1 MDTEVRRLIDQA
13 AVCDTLYRFA
23 AGIDQRD
30 WALYRSVF
38 TDEIE
43 LDYSS
48 YRAGNAGLV
57 AAGHWVE
64 RARTLFTGLDASQHT
79 LTNPRVSVAGDTATC
94 DIYVQAEH
102 FLLGA
107 EGDHWW
113 TIGGWYSD
121 RLVREGTGWK
131 IRGKKLTVAW
141 TRGNR
146 GIMALAAQR
155 GAERL
160 RDSRSAPPPG

>member
-1 MDTEVRRLIDQA
+1 MDAELRRLTDTA

-43 LDYSS
+43 LDYGS
-48 YRAGNAGLV
+48 YRAENVGLV
-57 AAGHWVE
+57 AADTWVE
-64 RARTLFTGLDASQHT
+64 RARLLFTGLDASQHS
-79 LTNPRVSVAGDTATC
+79 LFNPRVIVDGDTARC

-102 FLLGA
+102 FLHNSQ
-107 EGDHWW
+107 GDNWW
-113 TIGGWYSD
+113 SIGGWYSD
-121 RLVREGTGWK
+121 RLVRAGGGWK

-141 TRGNR
+141 SRGNR
-146 GIMALAAQR
+146 GIMALAVER
-155 GAERL
+155 GTERL
-160 RDSRSAPPPG
+160 KGSSKSSP